1 MAVAPVVHAF
11 SRGEQKMK
19 RVAVFAC
26 LLLLASHVNAGPVED
41 ALAAYDKFFAAFTT
55 DNHDQITTFF
65 APDVQFYGTNSTEV
79 VTSREGIRKYFL
91 GALTGTRGAT
101 KATQFDRTALALS
114 DTVVA
119 IAGKWQSERTQ
130 DGKMTTA
137 GPSRCTVVMQK
148 RGDQWLIAQFHN
160 SPTPKPRAPT
170 PAPALK

>member
-1 MAVAPVVHAF
+1 M
-11 SRGEQKMK
+11 R

-26 LLLLASHVNAGPVED
+26 LLLLACDVNAGPVED

-55 DNHDQITTFF
+55 ENHEQITTFF
-65 APDVQFYGTNSTEV
+65 APDVQFSDVQFYGTNSTEV

-119 IAGKWQSERTQ
+119 ILVNGSPNGRRT
-130 DGKMTTA
+130 A
-137 GPSRCTVVMQK
+137 R
-148 RGDQWLIAQFHN
+148 
-160 SPTPKPRAPT
+160 
-170 PAPALK
+170 

>member
-1 MAVAPVVHAF
+1 
-11 SRGEQKMK
+11 MK

-26 LLLLASHVNAGPVED
+26 LLLLAGHVNAGPVED

-65 APDVQFYGTNSTEV
+65 APDVQFYGTSSTEV
-79 VTSREGIRKYFL
+79 VISREEIRKYFL

-101 KATQFDRTALALS
+101 KATQFDRTALQLS

-130 DGKMTTA
+130 GSTMTTA

-148 RGDQWLIAQFHN
+148 RGDQWLIVQFHN
-160 SPTPKPRAPT
+160 SPTPKAPAAT
-170 PAPALK
+170 PASSLK

>member
-1 MAVAPVVHAF
+1 MPKDCH
-11 SRGEQKMK
+11 R
-19 RVAVFAC
+19 
-26 LLLLASHVNAGPVED
+26 NAGQVED

-65 APDVQFYGTNSTEV
+65 APDAQFYGTNSTEV

-130 DGKMTTA
+130 EGKMITA
-137 GPSRCTVVMQK
+137 GPF
-148 RGDQWLIAQFHN
+148 AQHGCYAKARR
-160 SPTPKPRAPT
+160 SMADRAVPQL
-170 PAPALK
+170 PNP